1 MRDFPAAHS
10 MDTAWFGVD
19 DAGHVALFESME
31 GGAVPSTVTSQEAL
45 SERVVLEVA
54 QVPYVDE
61 RPAEEPSRA
70 WDDVR
75 ECVEKHGVY
84 RYEHQLT
91 ENSAP
96 GPYTRLARPVFPL
109 RIEALP
115 REVRG
120 AAVRLPGV
128 RFAHRPLLQPM
139 DYVACRAYSER
150 GYVSLERQAV
160 VALESLHWMEA
171 VGEGLRQRGW
181 RRLTIDAPAS
191 VQRWLADV
199 AEGFASPED
208 VAACATESRAVRA
221 VLSAEEVALLLRLAG
236 ERPEGLGDAARA
248 MLAARGWALTR

>member
-10 MDTAWFGVD
+10 MDTDWFGVD
-19 DAGHVALFESME
+19 DAGHVALFGSME

-45 SERVVLEVA
+45 CELLVLEVA
-54 QVPYVDE
+54 EVPFVAESPVEEWALRDE
-61 RPAEEPSRA
+61 LDRA
-70 WDDVR
+70 
-75 ECVEKHGVY
+75 EKHGVY

-115 REVRG
+115 REVQS
-120 AAVRLPGV
+120 AAVRLPGA

-150 GYVSLERQAV
+150 GFVSLERQAV

-191 VQRWLADV
+191 VQRWLADL

-208 VAACATESRAVRA
+208 VAACATESRAVRE

-248 MLAARGWALTR
+248 MLAARGWTLTR